1 MTVFFAIV
9 ADGFLSSLQ
18 IMKKKK
24 KKKRK
29 HINPPF
35 FSIDHFASH
44 AEAGAIMSFVAFS
57 AE

>member
-18 IMKKKK
+18 IMKKK